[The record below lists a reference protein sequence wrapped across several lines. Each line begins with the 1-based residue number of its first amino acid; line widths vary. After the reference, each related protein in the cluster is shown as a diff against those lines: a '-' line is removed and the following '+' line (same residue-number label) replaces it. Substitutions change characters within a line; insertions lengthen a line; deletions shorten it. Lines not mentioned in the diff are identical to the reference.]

1 MNITDPVEQLLLAV
15 LAIAFILYLIYIIE
29 IKEILYKKI
38 FAKQVDKLGFFIQ
51 DRKIKNISGNIWDKD
66 CSSPNAGWYKR
77 GELCCKYINVELED
91 NNQSND
97 NSQNKN
103 NQNYKTFKLFKLKTV
118 YRNKLGYDIE
128 IKTSKNHP
136 NEPLVT
142 LYVPD
147 EDYYDRM
154 RLQRRKNREQEKQEK
169 LQEFIKTEYTTTYKS
184 KEE

>member
-38 FAKQVDKLGFFIQ
+38 FAEQVDKLGLFIQ
-51 DRKIKNISGNIWDKD
+51 GRKIKNISGNIYDKD
-66 CSSPNAGWYKR
+66 CGSPNAGWYKR

-91 NNQSND
+91 D
-97 NSQNKN
+97 N
-103 NQNYKTFKLFKLKTV
+103 NQNKDNIKQFRLFKLEIK

-147 EDYYDRM
+147 EDYYNRM
-154 RLQRRKNREQEKQEK
+154 RLQRRKNREQERQEK